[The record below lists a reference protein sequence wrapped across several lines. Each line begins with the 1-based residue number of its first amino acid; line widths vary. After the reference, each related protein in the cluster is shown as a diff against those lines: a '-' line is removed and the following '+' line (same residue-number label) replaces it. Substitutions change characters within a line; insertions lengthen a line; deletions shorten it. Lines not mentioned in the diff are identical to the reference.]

1 MRRQINF
8 LELGQRLKLARKE
21 LNIQQ
26 KEMAAD
32 LKMPASYLSEIESG
46 KGNPGPEFF
55 MKLFSEYNISMDY
68 LVLGI
73 GEMFIQTGVRVK
85 RSGFELSQGIKTI
98 EELAWL
104 MDASTFFKNMVLG
117 AANKILLTDED
128 TVKTSISKAWGQRQ
142 MNDKEP
148 DEDTGKR
155 GSYK

>member
-73 GEMFIQTGVRVK
+73 GEMFIETGVRVK

-104 MDASTFFKNMVLG
+104 MDASIFFKNMVLG